1 MKLNRLYAAILTITM
16 PFAVYSLGM
25 GELTVSSYLNQPFQG
40 EIPLIDIDGIPLNGI
55 KASLASVEDFERIGL
70 ERKEILSF
78 IQFDVRLNKKGKPVI
93 ALTSQERIT
102 EPFLQLVVD
111 LAWAEGQLYRSY
123 TILLD
128 PPGYKLVTVVHSD
141 KVIRSK
147 TIKGPGVVDKPVFTH
162 IVELPDAAHQVRK
175 EASYGPT
182 LVNENIWQIA
192 QRYVTT
198 DSSLQQVILAI
209 VGTNSQAFT
218 QGNLNGLKIGERLRI
233 PSNEEVLKIPADL
246 AKKEVEAHDI
256 AWKSGSEIKHVLLPP
271 YIDAVTGSSQFDQ
284 KTRQQPGVSTVLP
297 VPAFQQDKSTQPVL
311 FTSLLPKPD
320 TVAQAGAKQTDL
332 KMKAE
337 MDVNSAAIDAVRSEN
352 MQLKAQLSALQGDN
366 KQLLQKMQQQNQEF
380 SELKTQISQFITER
394 KGLKAQVNELNDDSN
409 GLPWWGYLLLLTGGI
424 SLGIMSGML
433 ISRRRTEK
441 PQCAPVAASLPAKPW
456 SNNLQELKPQLEPV
470 VPEVKE
476 DLSQQVPERPA
487 FAPGTTEQ
495 AKEREPEIQDD
506 KERDDIL
513 QAELSAQRLD
523 MPKDIPAESVQESID
538 SQSEREDEPSA
549 DEVIDDEEKLSEA
562 DYTLEF
568 EPGLHKKL
576 TQENQPE
583 TSSSSESDDRSLDF
597 VLDKSDL
604 PPLQETTASEE
615 KKADEPE
622 AAEAVIEL
630 SSDEKDFFASM
641 NLDEEKTTTS
651 QPPIAPAAPETANN
665 TKPEEKASEL
675 VTSKSALDTLL
686 ALAKTYISMDDLQA
700 ARQSLQEVI
709 EHGNEE
715 QREQAK
721 KLLAEITD

>member
-1 MKLNRLYAAILTITM
+1 
-16 PFAVYSLGM
+16 M

-40 EIPLIDIDGIPLNGI
+40 EIPLIDVDGIPLNGI

-147 TIKGPGVVDKPVFTH
+147 TIKGPGIIDKPVFTH

-246 AKKEVEAHDI
+246 AKKEVEAHDT

-271 YIDAVTGSSQFDQ
+271 YIDAVAGSSQFEQ

-297 VPAFQQDKSTQPVL
+297 IPAFEQDKSTQPVL

-332 KMKAE
+332 SMKAE

-380 SELKTQISQFITER
+380 SELKTQISQFIKER

-409 GLPWWGYLLLLTGGI
+409 SLPWWVYLLLLTGGI
-424 SLGIMSGML
+424 SLGIISGML
-433 ISRRRTEK
+433 LSRRRTEK

-487 FAPGTTEQ
+487 FVPGTTEQ

-506 KERDDIL
+506 KARGDIL
-513 QAELSAQRLD
+513 QAELSAQRLE
-523 MPKDIPAESVQESID
+523 MPKDIPVESAQESID

-576 TQENQPE
+576 IQENQPE
-583 TSSSSESDDRSLDF
+583 TSSSPESDDRSLDF

-604 PPLQETTASEE
+604 PPLQETTASEA

-622 AAEAVIEL
+622 ATMEL

-641 NLDEEKTTTS
+641 NLDEEKTTTG
-651 QPPIAPAAPETANN
+651 QPSIAPAAAETANN
-665 TKPEEKASEL
+665 APAEPEGKVSEL

-700 ARQSLQEVI
+700 ARQSLQEVM
-709 EHGNEE
+709 EHGSEE

-721 KLLAEITD
+721 KLLAEIRD